1 MWFVDI
7 FSIDVLL
14 GIIGVNMTSFQE
26 LFNLDVSEHIDTRK
40 QGKTELAYLSW
51 AWAWA
56 KVNEVDPDATYSI
69 KTFTDELNVQ
79 RPYLHDP
86 VLGYMVMTS
95 VTMFGKTK
103 EMWLPVMDGA
113 NKAMLDHP
121 WEYKTKYEVK
131 KVEPATM
138 FDINKTLMRCLVKN
152 IAMFGLG
159 LKLYAGEDLPNTLES
174 SDIRIETSLAEED
187 KKAIQEA
194 PDFAK
199 LKTVCRNLM
208 NKLGEGYTKIII
220 DEYNKREA
228 QLNANLQLSAE
239 K

>member
-1 MWFVDI
+1 
-7 FSIDVLL
+7 
-14 GIIGVNMTSFQE
+14 MTSFQE
-26 LFNLDVSEHIDTRK
+26 LFNLDVSEHVDTRK

-56 KVNEVDPDATYSI
+56 KVNEVDPDATYTVMMF
-69 KTFTDELNVQ
+69 KDKDGVE
-79 RPYLHDP
+79 RPYLYDP
-86 VLGYMVMTS
+86 TLGYMVMTS
-95 VTMFGKTK
+95 VTMFGKVK
-103 EMWLPVMDGA
+103 VMWLPVMDGA
-113 NKAMLDHP
+113 NKAMLDHV

-159 LKLYAGEDLPNTLES
+159 LKLYAGEDLPSTLETP
-174 SDIRIETSLAEED
+174 DIRIETSLSDED
-187 KKAIQEA
+187 KKSIQEA

-199 LKTVCRNLM
+199 LKTVCRTLM
-208 NKLGEGYTKIII
+208 NKLGEGYTKIIL

-228 QLNANLQLSAE
+228 QLNANLQPAAE